1 MKPVLPDTDI
11 LIDYLRG
18 HEKAVAFIKARMD
31 RIVLSTIVVAELYAG
46 IERHEEKEAIDALV
60 EVFPVLPITLD
71 LAKEGGRLKRQYQK
85 SHGIGLMDALIAATV
100 AAGNAELK
108 TLNVKHYPMFKGL
121 KPPYKKN

>member
-46 IERHEEKEAIDALV
+46 IERNEEKEAIDALV

-100 AAGNAELK
+100 VAGNAELK